1 MERYCTGERGTR
13 DVNMIKL
20 MTITAAALLC
30 ATLAQAQS
38 AAVKE
43 ACKAD
48 VEKFCAGI
56 KPGGGQL
63 KDCMKPHRK
72 EVSDECK
79 AARKDAHDAK
89 KAKTAI

>member
-1 MERYCTGERGTR
+1 
-13 DVNMIKL
+13 MIKL
-20 MTITAAALLC
+20 MTITVAALLF

-48 VEKFCAGI
+48 VEKFCPGI
-56 KPGGGQL
+56 TPGGGRL
-63 KDCMKPHRK
+63 MECMKPHRK

-79 AARKDAHDAK
+79 AARKADHDAK